1 MHRRE
6 SKKERETDSFAFLFC
21 FPAVIAFKNLP
32 KSFVR
37 LDFRAFL
44 C

>member
-21 FPAVIAFKNLP
+21 FPAVIRLQKPAKI
-32 KSFVR
+32 VR
-37 LDFRAFL
+37 KA
-44 C
+44 